1 MGVKLIKTPLKN
13 GSVLVELEGL
23 GGEADFY
30 RVFDHMNQ
38 VIKPDASR
46 DSVDSLCVMGTFRK
60 DGISVRMSSE
70 GINEWVS
77 FQYDAAALSDE
88 DNAKVAR
95 WLDELAA
102 AL

>member
-1 MGVKLIKTPLKN
+1 MKPNLIKTPLKN

-23 GGEADFY
+23 GGESDFY
-30 RVFDHMNQ
+30 SVFERMNE
-38 VIKPDASR
+38 VIKPDFSR

-88 DNAKVAR
+88 DNTKVTG
-95 WLDELAA
+95 WLEALAA